1 MDNRFKKELPNACGL
16 INNETWT
23 TKSLRTSIYNET
35 WNHQVMPVDLSIMR
49 LGTTK
54 SLYKNFNNE
63 TWNHQVMPVDLYIN
77 NETWNHQV
85 IKNFNNE
92 TWNHQV
98 IIYIY
103 TLFRPAG
110 KIRHRLLLEA
120 HGEAFA
126 NLFSQSFVFVLL
138 RVYTLT
144 TRVVQ
149 GGENSNCLYI

>member
-1 MDNRFKKELPNACGL
+1 MLSGPWILHSMETIVCCFSWTIDSKKNFP
-16 INNETWT
+16 
-23 TKSLRTSIYNET
+23 
-35 WNHQVMPVDLSIMR
+35 MPVDLSIMR

-63 TWNHQVMPVDLYIN
+63 TWNHQV
-77 NETWNHQV
+77 
-85 IKNFNNE
+85 
-92 TWNHQV
+92 

-103 TLFRPAG
+103 
-110 KIRHRLLLEA
+110 IYSLLLEA